1 MKYVNESV
9 LSFIPPAALDDDED
23 DDDAAVVPLVAPLS
37 LFVAPPV

>member
-9 LSFIPPAALDDDED
+9 LSFIPPAALDD